1 MEVKVGLQT
10 QIPLFPIAHKKNVSA
25 LLRVCVCL
33 TENFI
38 LYAFTAAADL
48 KDLTAFIMMMNK
60 SKVFEEKGSL
70 WFFKTSKSAAAAET
84 FQFFLPCAPSSEL
97 H

>member
-1 MEVKVGLQT
+1 MNILINKLLFGGRQVHLINKICLMEVKVGLQT
-10 QIPLFPIAHKKNVSA
+10 QIPLFPIAHKKNVSV

-48 KDLTAFIMMMNK
+48 KDLTAFIMMVNK

-70 WFFKTSKSAAAAET
+70 
-84 FQFFLPCAPSSEL
+84 
-97 H
+97 